1 MSDASSRPVFRFAPS
16 PNGALHAGHAYSVL
30 MNERLAAESGG
41 ELLLRIEDL
50 DRSRCKRE
58 YEDAILA
65 DLAWLGV
72 AFSGRVQRQSDPP
85 QAYQDALDR
94 LRAQGLVYPCFC
106 ARGRLARASPNM
118 RDPDGAPLYDGRCRS
133 LSQGETAERIAH
145 GEPASLRL
153 DMARALERA
162 PGALAWREFGETQSP
177 REVVADPAD
186 WGDLVLKPKDM
197 AASYHLAV
205 VVDDWRQGVS
215 DVVRGRDLFAATSAH
230 RLLQHLL
237 GVCPPRYRHHRLV
250 IDSAGKKM
258 AKSKSSS
265 PLAAL
270 RAAGAT
276 AQAIRSALGFCDR
289 RATSLAFS
297 FS

>member
-1 MSDASSRPVFRFAPS
+1 MSAASARPVFRFAPS
-16 PNGALHAGHAYSVL
+16 PNGALHPGHVYCAL
-30 MNERLAAESGG
+30 TNERLAAESGG

-72 AFSGRVQRQSDPP
+72 AFSGPVQRQSDLP
-85 QAYQDALDR
+85 QAYQHALDR
-94 LRAQGLVYPCFC
+94 LGTLGLVYPCFC
-106 ARGRLARASPNM
+106 TRGRLARASPNK

-133 LSQGETAERIAH
+133 LSQSETAERMAH
-145 GEPASLRL
+145 GERASLRL
-153 DMARALERA
+153 DMRHALDLGA
-162 PGALAWREFGETQSP
+162 GALAWREFGETENP
-177 REVVADPAD
+177 REVVADPLA
-186 WGDLVLKPKDM
+186 WGDFVLKPKDM

-205 VVDDWRQGVS
+205 VIDDWRQGVS

-237 GVCPPRYRHHRLV
+237 GFCPPHYRHHRLV

-258 AKSKSSS
+258 SKSKSST

-276 AQAIRSALGFCDR
+276 AQAIRSALGFGDR
-289 RATSLAFS
+289 LATRLAFS